1 MRWDHELHSFS
12 LSQASDTQPIDHLDP
27 TLGGSTQ
34 TNVLIPTEDTLRY
47 TFLVRTL
54 THHSFPVL
62 LLGPTGTGKTS
73 TLSTFLTS
81 GLSKDEWETGQLVL
95 SATATAG
102 QVQQYLGGRVEKQR
116 KGVYG
121 PKVPGRRMIVMVDDM
136 NMPAKEKYGAQ
147 PPIELL
153 R

>member
-1 MRWDHELHSFS
+1 MRWDHDLHSFS
-12 LSQASDTQPIDHLDP
+12 LTPNSDTPSTYDLDANPVAP
-27 TLGGSTQ
+27 TLST
-34 TNVLIPTEDTLRY
+34 VLIPTEDTIRY
-47 TFLVRTL
+47 TFLVRML

-81 GLSKDEWETGQLVL
+81 GLPKDEWETGQLVL

-102 QVQQYLGGRVEKQR
+102 QVQQYIGGRVEKQR

-121 PKVPGRRMIVMVDDM
+121 PKVPGRRMMVMVDDM
-136 NMPAKEKYGAQ
+136 NMPAKERYGA
-147 PPIELL
+147 
-153 R
+153 